1 MMAVVLVACLCF
13 PSSLRRCPLPGR
25 LSRDW
30 SLLQIASQYYPAMTT
45 PQIRDSL
52 KYTRICKYWSS
63 NRCKLG
69 KECNFAHSELELRNQ
84 PDLVST
90 RLCFQFSSKGR
101 CKNGENCKF
110 AHGRSELRTVPK
122 AAKRSEMEPMK
133 IQIGKLCLSTTSPE
147 ASPRKIMQFRAP
159 PGLAPPP
166 PGLPPPGLS
175 HLAVM
180 EMECSTASPST
191 AVSEPSE
198 PASPRSP

>member
-1 MMAVVLVACLCF
+1 
-13 PSSLRRCPLPGR
+13 
-25 LSRDW
+25 
-30 SLLQIASQYYPAMTT
+30 MTT

-84 PDLVST
+84 PDLIST

-122 AAKRSEMEPMK
+122 AAKRNEMEPMK
-133 IQIGKLCLSTTSPE
+133 IQIGKHCPSTTSPE

-159 PGLAPPP
+159 PGLAPPGLAP

-198 PASPRSP
+198 PASPRSL